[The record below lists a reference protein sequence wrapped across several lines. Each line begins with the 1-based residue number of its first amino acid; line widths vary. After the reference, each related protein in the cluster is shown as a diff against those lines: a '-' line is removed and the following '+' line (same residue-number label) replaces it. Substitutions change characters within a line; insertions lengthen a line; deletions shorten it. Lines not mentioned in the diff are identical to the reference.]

1 MLVCGCL
8 CVNRCSWRPEEEVR
22 GPGAAVTDGCEP
34 RWVLELN
41 SGPLLEI
48 VLTAVLSPATAF
60 GFRIPARESQ
70 NRP

>member
-1 MLVCGCL
+1 MLVRGCL

-22 GPGAAVTDGCEP
+22 GPGAAVTEP

-60 GFRIPARESQ
+60 GFRIPAHESQ